1 MTITL
6 KTPKEVVVVKEV
18 KKNVSSIT
26 IFEITDSQE
35 SKMVRANTLELGSLI
50 LWQDETYDA
59 IGQWTDTD
67 VENRILEIINQ

>member
-67 VENRILEIINQ
+67 IQNRILELINQ